1 MGNRLTSMQWTAPQ
15 VLLILALVTG
25 TPAVGQQQQPQP
37 GTQRQQ
43 QQQPQVDVGGPQSD
57 TAPVIVRKKNPTD
70 EAPKPEP
77 KPEKPKK
84 IEGIN
89 DPTFTST
96 SALVNVD
103 VSVIAQKNGMFIPG
117 LHQENFAVLEDGV
130 PQRVV
135 NFAQTQKPITA
146 VLLVEFANMP
156 YHFLYDM
163 LNGAYSFANTLKKDD
178 YIAVTAYDMKRHMI
192 VDFTQDK
199 NALQAALSQ
208 LRIPGFSETNVFDA
222 LYDTIDRLEGV
233 EGHKYI
239 ILLTRGIDTFSKL
252 NLDKT
257 LKKIQGAKDIT
268 IYAVSTG
275 QAFRLYLESHG
286 AFEGGWG
293 PAREMDY
300 LQADNQLK
308 TFAKLTGGKAYFPR
322 FEAEMPEIFNDVA
335 ATVRNQYSLAY
346 HPTNTKLDGSFRKLQ
361 VKLVAPDGEPLK
373 IVDQKGKEV
382 KVSIIAR
389 DGYRPAPTVG
399 QK

>member
-1 MGNRLTSMQWTAPQ
+1 MA
-15 VLLILALVTG
+15 
-25 TPAVGQQQQPQP
+25 QQSQPQ
-37 GTQRQQ
+37 GGGQQ
-43 QQQPQVDVGGPQSD
+43 QQQPQVDVSGPQSD
-57 TAPVIVRKKNPTD
+57 TAPVIVRKKNPND

-84 IEGIN
+84 IEGLSE
-89 DPTFTST
+89 PTFTSN

-103 VSVIAQKNGMFIPG
+103 VSVIAQKNGQFIPG
-117 LHQENFAVLEDGV
+117 LHQENFEVLEDGV

-135 NFAQTQKPITA
+135 SFAQTQKPITA

-156 YHFLYDM
+156 YPFLMDM
-163 LNGAYSFANTLKKDD
+163 LNGAYTFTQSLKKDD
-178 YIAVTAYDMKRHMI
+178 YIAVTAFDMKPRII

-199 NALQAALSQ
+199 NAIQGALNQ

-222 LYDTIDRLEGV
+222 LYDTVDRLEGV

-257 LKKIQGAKDIT
+257 LKKLQGSKDIT

-275 QAFRLYLESHG
+275 QAFRLWLESHG
-286 AFEGGWG
+286 AFSGAWGG
-293 PAREMDY
+293 AREMDY

-308 TFAKLTGGKAYFPR
+308 TFAKMTGGKAYFPR
-322 FEAEMPEIFNDVA
+322 FDGEFPEIFGDIA
-335 ATVRNQYSLAY
+335 STVRNQYSLAY
-346 HPTNTKLDGSFRKLQ
+346 HPTNSKLDGTYRKLAI
-361 VKLVAPDGEPLK
+361 KLVAPDGEPLK

-382 KVSIIAR
+382 KITVIAR
-389 DGYRPAPTVG
+389 DGYRAAHTVE
-399 QK
+399 

>member
-1 MGNRLTSMQWTAPQ
+1 MASLKGINPLQAALMLGLTMVLGTGARAQSGATSGN
-15 VLLILALVTG
+15 
-25 TPAVGQQQQPQP
+25 QPQTS
-37 GTQRQQ
+37 TQPPR
-43 QQQPQVDVGGPQSD
+43 VDVSGPQGD

-70 EAPKPEP
+70 EPKPEP

-84 IEGIN
+84 IEGISE
-89 DPTFTST
+89 PTFRSDT
-96 SALVNVD
+96 ALVNVD
-103 VSVIAQKNGMFIPG
+103 VSVIAQKNGQFIPG
-117 LHQENFAVLEDGV
+117 LHQDNFQILEDGV

-135 NFAQTQKPITA
+135 SFAQTQKPITA

-156 YHFLYDM
+156 YPFLTDM
-163 LNGAYSFANTLKKDD
+163 LQGAYTFANTLKKDD
-178 YIAVTAYDMKRHMI
+178 FIAVTAFDMKPRII

-199 NALQAALSQ
+199 NALQGALAQ

-222 LYDTIDRLEGV
+222 LYDTVDRLEGV

-252 NLDKT
+252 NLDKI
-257 LKKIQGAKDIT
+257 LKKLQGAKDIT

-286 AFEGGWG
+286 AFNGGWG

-308 TFAKLTGGKAYFPR
+308 TFAKITGGKAYFPR
-322 FEAEMPEIFNDVA
+322 FEGEFPEIFGDIA
-335 ATVRNQYSLAY
+335 QTVRNQYTLAY
-346 HPTNTKLDGSFRKLQ
+346 HPSNSKLDGSYRKLA

-373 IVDQKGKEV
+373 VVDQKGKEV
-382 KVSIIAR
+382 KVTIIAR
-389 DGYRPAPTVG
+389 DGYRAAHTVD
-399 QK
+399 